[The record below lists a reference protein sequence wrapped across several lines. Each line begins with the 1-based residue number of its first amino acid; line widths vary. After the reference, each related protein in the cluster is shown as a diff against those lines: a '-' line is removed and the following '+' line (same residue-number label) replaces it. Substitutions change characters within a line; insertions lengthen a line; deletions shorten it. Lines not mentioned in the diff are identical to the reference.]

1 MICDATPPGL
11 QLFSKK
17 TRKHFLGEDLIH
29 HIGLRAPPGMTG
41 DHGDQFSPGRE
52 QRSHKGLFGAQRQG
66 VPCRRG
72 DSLTTEGP
80 VEELTRGPGLELVR
94 DV

>member
-1 MICDATPPGL
+1 MICDATSPGL
-11 QLFSKK
+11 QLFSEK

-29 HIGLRAPPGMTG
+29 RIGLRGPRDDRG
-41 DHGDQFSPGRE
+41 HGDQFSPGRE
-52 QRSHKGLFGAQRQG
+52 QHSRTGLFGAQRQG
-66 VPCRRG
+66 VPCRHG
-72 DSLTTEGP
+72 DDLTAEGP

>member
-1 MICDATPPGL
+1 
-11 QLFSKK
+11 
-17 TRKHFLGEDLIH
+17 
-29 HIGLRAPPGMTG
+29 MTG

-52 QRSHKGLFGAQRQG
+52 QRSRTGLFGAQRQG

>member
-1 MICDATPPGL
+1 MICDATSPGL
-11 QLFSKK
+11 QLFSEK

-29 HIGLRAPPGMTG
+29 HIGLRGPRDDRGPRRPV
-41 DHGDQFSPGRE
+41 FSGT
-52 QRSHKGLFGAQRQG
+52 GLFGAQRQG

-72 DSLTTEGP
+72 DSFTTEGP